1 MPLVL
6 PNNADA
12 TYPRQAVPMAA
23 DIAALQAGAVGNGVI
38 SGMAAS
44 VVSGL
49 TTRIAAGQAC
59 VDGYYPFVVQT
70 DVTHGTADGT
80 NPRIDLI
87 CIDYNGTVA
96 ITAGTAAAKPVAPA
110 IPANNTLL
118 CMVYI
123 PAGTTT
129 LTSGMLT
136 DKRVAVPDEFD
147 DDDEFVSGAL
157 VTTGNISDLSWGLT
171 AATGGTAAFQAGS
184 ANHPGVLR
192 LATGTTSGNNQR
204 IHQGASSTAAV
215 YPFSTVARA
224 RAIVAIPT
232 ITTVICKWGF
242 GVDVSVATADQFG
255 TAGAWFEF
263 DPAVNA
269 NWQTNTRQ
277 ASSTTSNNS
286 DAAVTAGNWYQLEMV
301 RLQNGNVQFAING
314 ELKFTHSANL
324 PTTNGQFGFLV
335 QTVTTAA
342 RNLDIDYFGLKY
354 LRNANRW
361 T

>member
-1 MPLVL
+1 MPFVI

-12 TYPRQAVPMAA
+12 TYARQAGVYAA
-23 DIAALQAGAVGNGVI
+23 DIFTLQAQASNGVV

-49 TTRIAAGQAC
+49 TTRIAAGQAR
-59 VDGYYPFVVQT
+59 VGEYFPFAAQT
-70 DVTHGTADGT
+70 DVTHGAADGT
-80 NPRIDLI
+80 NDRIDLV
-87 CIDYNGTVA
+87 CIDHNGAIA
-96 ITAGTAAAKPVAPA
+96 ITAGTAAAAPVAPA
-110 IPANNTLL
+110 VPANSTLL

-136 DKRVAVPDEFD
+136 DKRLPVEDAFD

-171 AATGGTAAFQAGS
+171 AATGGTAAFQSGTAK
-184 ANHPGVLR
+184 HPGVLR

-204 IHQGASSTAAV
+204 IHLGASATAASFV
-215 YPFSTVARA
+215 PSSFSRL

-232 ITTVICKWGF
+232 ITTVICKF
-242 GVDVSVATADQFG
+242 GLGQDVSVATADQFG

-277 ASSTTSNNS
+277 ASTTTSNNS
-286 DAAVTAGNWYQLEMV
+286 SVAVTAGNWYQLEMV
-301 RLQNGNVQFAING
+301 LLQNGNWQFAING
-314 ELKFTHSANL
+314 ALAFTHSANL
-324 PTTNGQFGFLV
+324 PTTNCMLGFLV
-335 QTVTTAA
+335 QTVTAAA
-342 RNLDIDYFGLKY
+342 RNIDIDYAAIKY
-354 LRNANRW
+354 NRGSNRW